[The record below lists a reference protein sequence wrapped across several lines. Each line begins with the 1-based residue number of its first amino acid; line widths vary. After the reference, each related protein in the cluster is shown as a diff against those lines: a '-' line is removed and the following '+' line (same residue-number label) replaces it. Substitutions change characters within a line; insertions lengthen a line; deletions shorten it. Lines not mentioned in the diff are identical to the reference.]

1 VNNPRYP
8 QIADDFKQTFKTLHA
23 LPAEV
28 FLGSHASF
36 YDMLGK
42 REQLKKG
49 SKTNPFIDPAGYKA
63 FIDDNEKTFKAE
75 LKKQQKENLAA
86 DERR

>member
-1 VNNPRYP
+1 VNNTKYP
-8 QIADDFKQTFKTLHA
+8 QIAEDFKKTYQKLGALH
-23 LPAEV
+23 PDI

-42 REQLKKG
+42 REQMKKG
-49 SKTNPFIDPAGYKA
+49 SGKNPFIDPAGYKA
-63 FIDDNEKTFKAE
+63 FLDENEKDFEDE